1 MYVAPPSEP
10 ALVMPP
16 CAFIDEISFWRD
28 VTAFLRAVTS
38 CPDDELDVGGKSR
51 TDVLST
57 SSMGI
62 TTSISTP
69 LISPFSSTWREPVFV
84 GIIFA

>member
-1 MYVAPPSEP
+1 LYVAPPSEP
-10 ALVMPP
+10 VLVMLP
-16 CAFIDEISFWRD
+16 CAFIDEIYFWRD

-38 CPDDELDVGGKSR
+38 CPDEELDVGGKSR

-57 SSMGI
+57 SSIGI
-62 TTSISTP
+62 IVSISTP

>member
-10 ALVMPP
+10 VLAVLS

-57 SSMGI
+57 SSIGI
-62 TTSISTP
+62 IVSISTP

>member
-10 ALVMPP
+10 VLAVLP

-57 SSMGI
+57 SSIGI
-62 TTSISTP
+62 IVSISTP

>member
-1 MYVAPPSEP
+1 MYAAPPSDP
-10 ALVMPP
+10 VLVVLP

-51 TDVLST
+51 IDVLST
-57 SSMGI
+57 SSIGI
-62 TTSISTP
+62 MTSISIP